1 VKPPDFFRQGKT
13 QQRQEFRLGVP
24 AFAAFIHAPL
34 SKVK

>member
-1 VKPPDFFRQGKT
+1 MKPPDFFRQGKT